1 MNIDIAKDCPHCS
14 RRLADALDH
23 WSRSFASRVIQDDF
37 ADEIA
42 EVLSDQA
49 DAIRSQ
55 QMMKEVE
62 E

>member
-1 MNIDIAKDCPHCS
+1 MNIDLVKECPHCAK
-14 RRLADALDH
+14 RLANALDY
-23 WSRSFASRVIQDDF
+23 WSKNFSSRLVDDDF

-55 QMMKEVE
+55 RFMEDE
-62 E
+62 S